1 MNDAQTRWPPG
12 YKILPRRS
20 SLQPDVIDAFRDVPT
35 AHASDCIGRCVGAI
49 GLASF
54 HGHSPMCGIAVTVR
68 TRPGD
73 NLMIHKALEIAE
85 AGDILVI
92 DGGGALNQAVFG
104 GQMRATAISKGL
116 AGVVVDGAVRDLAE
130 LSAGGLAC
138 FAKGVN
144 HRGPSKD
151 GPGEINVPISCA
163 GMVVNP
169 GDLIL
174 GDPDGVIC
182 IPAADA
188 EDLLPLVREH
198 ALREERAMKAIA
210 ERTTDPEQ
218 FNAILRR
225 KGVPESVLHTR

>member
-1 MNDAQTRWPPG
+1 MHDAQIPWPPG
-12 YKILPRRS
+12 YEIIPRRS
-20 SLQPDVIDAFRDVPT
+20 SLKPDVIEAFRNVPT
-35 AHASDCIGRCVGAI
+35 AHASDCMGRCIGAI
-49 GLASF
+49 GLSAL

-85 AGDILVI
+85 AGDVLVI

-104 GQMRATAISKGL
+104 GQMRATAMSKGL
-116 AGVVVDGAVRDLAE
+116 AGVVVDGVVRDLAE

-188 EDLLPLVREH
+188 AGLLPLVREH
-198 ALREERAMKAIA
+198 ALREERMMKAIA
-210 ERTTDPEQ
+210 EGTADPDQ

-225 KGVPESVLHTR
+225 KGIPESALHTR